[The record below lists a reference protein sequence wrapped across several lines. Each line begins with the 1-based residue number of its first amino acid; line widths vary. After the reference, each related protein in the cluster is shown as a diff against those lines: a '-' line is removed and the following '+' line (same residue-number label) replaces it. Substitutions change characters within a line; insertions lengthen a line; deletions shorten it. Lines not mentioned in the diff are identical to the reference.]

1 MTTVSTAAILA
12 AFQNN
17 LNTDLE
23 YGLAEIKKILSDSY
37 KAVKASQAPVKE
49 KKVKLDANGDAKPKK
64 TRVKRDR
71 DADGNIIKKRAP
83 SAYNLF
89 VAEKMAIIRASNPG
103 TDNKEIFKMAIALWH
118 EAKASIAKES
128 SDTEAKDKSDAEAK
142 AESDAEPKAE
152 SDTEAKAESDTEAK
166 AESDDE
172 AKAESDDEAK
182 AESDDDNVP
191 TITLKKPAKKGRK
204 PKMSNVVADDSE

>member
-17 LNTDLE
+17 LNPDLE

-142 AESDAEPKAE
+142 AESD
-152 SDTEAKAESDTEAK
+152 TEAKAESDTEAK

-191 TITLKKPAKKGRK
+191 TITLKKSAKKGRK
-204 PKMSNVVADDSE
+204 PKVSNVAADDSE

>member
-1 MTTVSTAAILA
+1 MTTVSTAAILV

-17 LNTDLE
+17 LNPDLE

-37 KAVKASQAPVKE
+37 KTVKADQAPVKE
-49 KKVKLDANGDAKPKK
+49 KKVKLDANGDVKPKK

-128 SDTEAKDKSDAEAK
+128 SDAEPKD
-142 AESDAEPKAE
+142 ESDAEPKDE
-152 SDTEAKAESDTEAK
+152 SDAEAKDESDAEPEA
-166 AESDDE
+166 EIQVIN
-172 AKAESDDEAK
+172 
-182 AESDDDNVP
+182 DDDNVP
-191 TITLKKPAKKGRK
+191 TFAPKKPSKKGRK
-204 PKMSNVVADDSE
+204 PKVAAVVADDSE

>member
-17 LNTDLE
+17 LNPDLE

-49 KKVKLDANGDAKPKK
+49 KKVKLDANGDVKPKK

-128 SDTEAKDKSDAEAK
+128 SDAEPKAKADDEPKAKAEADDEPK
-142 AESDAEPKAE
+142 AESDTETKAESDDEPKAE
-152 SDTEAKAESDTEAK
+152 SDTEAN
-166 AESDDE
+166 
-172 AKAESDDEAK
+172 

-204 PKMSNVVADDSE
+204 PKVSNVVADDSE